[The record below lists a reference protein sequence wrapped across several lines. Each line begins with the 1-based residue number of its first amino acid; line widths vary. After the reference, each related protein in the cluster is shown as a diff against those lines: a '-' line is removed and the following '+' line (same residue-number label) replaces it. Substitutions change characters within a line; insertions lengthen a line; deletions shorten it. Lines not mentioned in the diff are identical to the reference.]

1 MTQEEIIQLANL
13 VKIDINA
20 DEATKLS
27 SGMDSILGYIDQ
39 IQNVDTKEIE
49 LNHSTEN
56 PSLREDI
63 LQITDFK
70 NDFMQN
76 VPDKEGDYV
85 KVPKVLNTD

>member
-1 MTQEEIIQLANL
+1 M
-13 VKIDINA
+13 
-20 DEATKLS
+20 
-27 SGMDSILGYIDQ
+27 GYIDQ

-49 LNHSTEN
+49 LTHSTEN

-85 KVPKVLNTD
+85 KVPKF

>member
-27 SGMDSILGYIDQ
+27 SRMDSILGYIDQ

-49 LNHSTEN
+49 LTHSTEN